1 MLLQKPIYPQSS
13 LLWGIRK
20 FIGLQIKTYI
30 PSTRLYFEVF
40 LSDFK
45 SFFWLSII
53 RLWIKS
59 ALIISGHFVNKDV
72 VDWLTTYHIEYE
84 KMCLCCMVN
93 PHKNYI
99 FICIIFRHN
108 YSCIDM
114 NYFLIR
120 DSFIIFVVVYIHN
133 SMIIAMIW
141 NRFGLVFKPNAS
153 FQVLLR
159 VDKEKLGSK
168 SKPI

>member
-45 SFFWLSII
+45 SLFFWLSII
-53 RLWIKS
+53 RLYIKS

-72 VDWLTTYHIEYE
+72 VDWLTTCHIEYE

-93 PHKNYI
+93 PHTNYI
-99 FICIIFRHN
+99 FMCMIFRHS
-108 YSCIDM
+108 YSFIDM
-114 NYFLIR
+114 NCSSLYL
-120 DSFIIFVVVYIHN
+120 FVVLWYEIYLDLCSNQMHHFE
-133 SMIIAMIW
+133 S
-141 NRFGLVFKPNAS
+141 
-153 FQVLLR
+153 
-159 VDKEKLGSK
+159 
-168 SKPI
+168 

>member
-30 PSTRLYFEVF
+30 PSTRLYFKVF

-45 SFFWLSII
+45 SFFFWLSII
-53 RLWIKS
+53 KLYIKS

-72 VDWLTTYHIEYE
+72 VDWLTTCHIGYE

-93 PHKNYI
+93 PHTNYI
-99 FICIIFRHN
+99 FMCMIFRHS
-108 YSCIDM
+108 YSFIDM
-114 NYFLIR
+114 NCSSLYL
-120 DSFIIFVVVYIHN
+120 FVVLWYEIYLDLCSNQMHH
-133 SMIIAMIW
+133 
-141 NRFGLVFKPNAS
+141 FKS
-153 FQVLLR
+153 
-159 VDKEKLGSK
+159 
-168 SKPI
+168 

>member
-45 SFFWLSII
+45 SLFFWLSII
-53 RLWIKS
+53 RLYIKS

-72 VDWLTTYHIEYE
+72 VDWLTTCHIGYE
-84 KMCLCCMVN
+84 KMRLCCMVN
-93 PHKNYI
+93 PHTNYI
-99 FICIIFRHN
+99 FMCMIFRHS
-108 YSCIDM
+108 YSFIDM
-114 NYFLIR
+114 NCSSLYL
-120 DSFIIFVVVYIHN
+120 FVVLWYEIYLDLCSNQMHHFE
-133 SMIIAMIW
+133 S
-141 NRFGLVFKPNAS
+141 
-153 FQVLLR
+153 
-159 VDKEKLGSK
+159 
-168 SKPI
+168 

>member
-20 FIGLQIKTYI
+20 FIGLQIKTHI

-45 SFFWLSII
+45 SLFFWLSII
-53 RLWIKS
+53 RLYIKS

-72 VDWLTTYHIEYE
+72 VDWLTTCHIGYE

-93 PHKNYI
+93 PHTNYI
-99 FICIIFRHN
+99 FMCMIFRHS
-108 YSCIDM
+108 YSFIDM
-114 NYFLIR
+114 KFIR
-120 DSFIIFVVVYIHN
+120 SF
-133 SMIIAMIW
+133 MIW
-141 NRFGLVFKPNAS
+141 NLFGLVFKPNAS
-153 FQVLLR
+153 FQVLIR